1 MRVLLMNLYIV
12 MIKFFKIRK
21 ILWNPRLIKFPNLKM
36 LNRQRSRNNKVKNLL
51 RLFYKKNMMITTIQ
65 KKK

>member
-12 MIKFFKIRK
+12 MTKFFKIRK
-21 ILWNPRLIKFPNLKM
+21 ILWNSRMIKFPNFKM
-36 LNRQRSRNNKVKNLL
+36 SNRQRSRNSKVKNLL
-51 RLFYKKNMMITTIQ
+51 RLFYKKNMMITAIQ

>member
-12 MIKFFKIRK
+12 MTKFFKIRK
-21 ILWNPRLIKFPNLKM
+21 ILWNPRMIKFPNLKM

-51 RLFYKKNMMITTIQ
+51 RLFYKKNMMITAIQ